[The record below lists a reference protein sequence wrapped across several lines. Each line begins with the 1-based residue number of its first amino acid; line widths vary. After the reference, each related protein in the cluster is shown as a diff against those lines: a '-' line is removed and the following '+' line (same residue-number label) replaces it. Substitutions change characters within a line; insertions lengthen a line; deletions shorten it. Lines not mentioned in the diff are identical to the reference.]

1 MMKWIKKNKED
12 NMKLVR
18 FDNGDGTLVVTIHWL
33 NNDSF
38 KYFVYNNYQLRQ
50 IYLLF
55 TMNLNQIL
63 IIFFI

>member
-38 KYFVYNNYQLRQ
+38 KYFVYNNYQLRP
-50 IYLLF
+50 ICLLF
-55 TMNLNQIL
+55 VSI
-63 IIFFI
+63 